1 MLSSEDLER
10 FYFQYQTEAVPLG
23 MSVQTFCL
31 RNNVPYNI
39 FHKWYKDT
47 RKKIV
52 EVQVDGVPSG
62 PPSESGPSSPSGE
75 TPVKKDSPSPHAVH
89 RYRKPERSGD
99 ASRAYIRGAD
109 LEQWPAYPPERSGLS
124 GSVPSDPKAGGP
136 MLSVTGINRFYY
148 LRGFTDMRCK
158 HSRVLSVIR
167 EQLHREPSDGDIYIV
182 MSKDRRIV
190 RLFAYDNRSYSLF
203 EKKFVAGYQFMR
215 IIKDDEG
222 NEVAYRIDW
231 KDVVLLLENPVIKS
245 LKIR

>member
-1 MLSSEDLER
+1 
-10 FYFQYQTEAVPLG
+10 
-23 MSVQTFCL
+23 
-31 RNNVPYNI
+31 
-39 FHKWYKDT
+39 
-47 RKKIV
+47 
-52 EVQVDGVPSG
+52 
-62 PPSESGPSSPSGE
+62 
-75 TPVKKDSPSPHAVH
+75 
-89 RYRKPERSGD
+89 
-99 ASRAYIRGAD
+99 
-109 LEQWPAYPPERSGLS
+109 
-124 GSVPSDPKAGGP
+124 
-136 MLSVTGINRFYY
+136 MLSVTGMNRFYY

-203 EKKFVAGYQFMR
+203 EKKFVSGYQFMR

-245 LKIR
+245 LKNKDNYVPYLYGYIKFFLYIYITKSRIWIRTNYDSL

>member
-1 MLSSEDLER
+1 
-10 FYFQYQTEAVPLG
+10 
-23 MSVQTFCL
+23 
-31 RNNVPYNI
+31 
-39 FHKWYKDT
+39 
-47 RKKIV
+47 
-52 EVQVDGVPSG
+52 
-62 PPSESGPSSPSGE
+62 
-75 TPVKKDSPSPHAVH
+75 
-89 RYRKPERSGD
+89 
-99 ASRAYIRGAD
+99 
-109 LEQWPAYPPERSGLS
+109 
-124 GSVPSDPKAGGP
+124 
-136 MLSVTGINRFYY
+136 MLSVTGMNRFYY

-203 EKKFVAGYQFMR
+203 EKKFVSGYQFMW

-231 KDVVLLLENPVIKS
+231 KDVVLLLESPVIKS